1 MIMIGMQKYPLVRLS
16 ANMVF
21 ILSHIFRGLC
31 SEDHF
36 FTIDSALIFHSSA
49 GSILP
54 VAGCES
60 HDGASEKRNKC
71 DANEARA

>member
-21 ILSHIFRGLC
+21 TLSHIFSR
-31 SEDHF
+31 S
-36 FTIDSALIFHSSA
+36 THSSA
-49 GSILP
+49 GSILL

-60 HDGASEKRNKC
+60 HDGASEKLNKC
-71 DANEARA
+71 AANEARA